1 MEFLIKQLGRIK
13 KIPTFII
20 ALAFIL
26 SLSWFA
32 DGLIGIISKSS
43 LFLFFIS
50 LLVPIFNLLLWFI
63 GSNFKKFLNDFVLI
77 LAVLITILTS
87 ISLLFKLVF
96 LVVILGYSLI
106 ILFLY
111 IMVVFGISIKSDSF
125 EISTEMV
132 SFLSLIF
139 STVFLIASL
148 LVFGRIF
155 DDRDSLSAFI
165 QFSFSSSVFLTA
177 WLYIRNFEFS
187 FSVKE
192 VKPKDIKGLIVF
204 LSNWDKDFNLNDF
217 RTLEEFYSYSNNI
230 KCPWEMQL
238 KVLEEYSL
246 IKYVYVI
253 GSKSS
258 YYQISQFESLVKKF
272 FKDITII
279 SHKDAIDFE
288 NLEESIK
295 AIEEGFKCLK
305 EKRLKDSQILIET
318 TGGQKIQSIAGAF
331 FSSTYDRYFVYVS
344 TNTKEVKVFDVIY
357 TGGEG

>member
-20 ALAFIL
+20 ALVFIL

-32 DGLIGIISKSS
+32 DGLIGIISKGS

-50 LLVPIFNLLLWFI
+50 LLVPIFNLLLWVI

-111 IMVVFGISIKSDSF
+111 IMVVFGISIKNDSF

-165 QFSFSSSVFLTA
+165 QFSFSLSVFLTA

-192 VKPKDIKGLIVF
+192 VKPKDIKGLIMF
-204 LSNWDKDFNLNDF
+204 LSNWDKN
-217 RTLEEFYSYSNNI
+217 SN

-253 GSKSS
+253 GSKNS

-272 FKDITII
+272 FKDINVIP
-279 SHKDAIDFE
+279 HKDAIDFE

-305 EKRLKDSQILIET
+305 EKGLKDSQILIET

>member
-13 KIPTFII
+13 KFSTFII

-32 DGLIGIISKSS
+32 DGLSGIISKFS

-50 LLVPIFNLLLWFI
+50 LLFPIFNLSFWFI
-63 GSNFKKFLNDFVLI
+63 GSNFRKFLNDFILI

-125 EISTEMV
+125 EISPEMV
-132 SFLSLIF
+132 SLLSLAF
-139 STVFLIASL
+139 SVINVFLFAL
-148 LVFGRIF
+148 LFWKVF
-155 DDRDSLSAFI
+155 DDRDSLLTFI
-165 QFSFSSSVFLTA
+165 QFSFSLSVFLIG
-177 WLYIRNFEFS
+177 WLYLKNFEFS

-192 VKPKDIKGLIVF
+192 VKPKDIKGLIMF
-204 LSNWDKDFNLNDF
+204 LSNWDKN
-217 RTLEEFYSYSNNI
+217 SN

-344 TNTKEVKVFDVIY
+344 TNTKEVKVFDVVY
-357 TGGEG
+357 TGGEGWRF

>member
-1 MEFLIKQLGRIK
+1 
-13 KIPTFII
+13 
-20 ALAFIL
+20 L
-26 SLSWFA
+26 SF
-32 DGLIGIISKSS
+32 
-43 LFLFFIS
+43 
-50 LLVPIFNLLLWFI
+50 WFI
-63 GSNFKKFLNDFVLI
+63 GSNFRKFLNDFILI

-125 EISTEMV
+125 EISPEMV
-132 SFLSLIF
+132 SLLSLAF
-139 STVFLIASL
+139 SVINVFLFAL
-148 LVFGRIF
+148 LFWKVF
-155 DDRDSLSAFI
+155 DDRDSLLTFI
-165 QFSFSSSVFLTA
+165 QFSFSLSVFLIG
-177 WLYIRNFEFS
+177 WLYIKNFEFS

-192 VKPKDIKGLIVF
+192 VKPKDIKGLIMF
-204 LSNWDKDFNLNDF
+204 LSNWDKNFNLNDF
-217 RTLEEFYSYSNNI
+217 RTLEEFYSYSNNT

-344 TNTKEVKVFDVIY
+344 TNTKEVKVFDVVY

>member
-32 DGLIGIISKSS
+32 DGLIGIISKGS

-111 IMVVFGISIKSDSF
+111 IMVVFGISIKNDSF
-125 EISTEMV
+125 EISPEMV

-165 QFSFSSSVFLTA
+165 QFSFSSSVFLSA

-192 VKPKDIKGLIVF
+192 VKPKDIKGLIMF
-204 LSNWDKDFNLNDF
+204 LSNWDKN
-217 RTLEEFYSYSNNI
+217 SN

-272 FKDITII
+272 FKDINVIP
-279 SHKDAIDFE
+279 HKDAIDFE

-305 EKRLKDSQILIET
+305 EKGLKDSQILIET

>member
-13 KIPTFII
+13 KFSTFII

-32 DGLIGIISKSS
+32 DGLSGIISKFS

-50 LLVPIFNLLLWFI
+50 LLFPIFNLSFWFI
-63 GSNFKKFLNDFVLI
+63 GSNFRKFLNDFILI

-125 EISTEMV
+125 EISPEMV
-132 SFLSLIF
+132 SLLSLAF
-139 STVFLIASL
+139 SVINVFLFAL
-148 LVFGRIF
+148 LFWKVF
-155 DDRDSLSAFI
+155 DDRDSLLTFI
-165 QFSFSSSVFLTA
+165 QFSFSLSVFLIG
-177 WLYIRNFEFS
+177 WLYLKNFEFS

-192 VKPKDIKGLIVF
+192 VKPKDIKGLIMF
-204 LSNWDKDFNLNDF
+204 LSNWDKN
-217 RTLEEFYSYSNNI
+217 SN

-344 TNTKEVKVFDVIY
+344 TNTKEVKVFDVVY

>member
-13 KIPTFII
+13 KFSTFII

-32 DGLIGIISKSS
+32 DGLSGIISKCN

-50 LLVPIFNLLLWFI
+50 LLFPIFNLSFWFI
-63 GSNFKKFLNDFVLI
+63 GSNFKKFLNDFILI

-125 EISTEMV
+125 EISPEMV
-132 SFLSLIF
+132 SLLSLAF
-139 STVFLIASL
+139 SVINVFLFAL
-148 LVFGRIF
+148 LFWKIF
-155 DDRDSLSAFI
+155 DDRDSLLTFI
-165 QFSFSSSVFLTA
+165 QFSFSLSVFLIG
-177 WLYIRNFEFS
+177 WLYLKNFEFS

-192 VKPKDIKGLIVF
+192 VKPKDIKGLIMF
-204 LSNWDKDFNLNDF
+204 LSNWDKN
-217 RTLEEFYSYSNNI
+217 SN

-258 YYQISQFESLVKKF
+258 YYQISQFENLVKKF

-344 TNTKEVKVFDVIY
+344 TNTKEVKVFDVVY

>member
-20 ALAFIL
+20 ALVFIL

-32 DGLIGIISKSS
+32 DGLIGIISKGS

-50 LLVPIFNLLLWFI
+50 LLVPIFNLLLWVI

-111 IMVVFGISIKSDSF
+111 IMVVFGISIKNDSF

-165 QFSFSSSVFLTA
+165 QFSFSLSVFLTA

-192 VKPKDIKGLIVF
+192 VKPKDIKGLIMF
-204 LSNWDKDFNLNDF
+204 LSNWDKN
-217 RTLEEFYSYSNNI
+217 SN

-253 GSKSS
+253 GSKNS

-272 FKDITII
+272 FNDINVIP
-279 SHKDAIDFE
+279 HKDAIDFE

-305 EKRLKDSQILIET
+305 EKGLKDSQILIET

>member
-26 SLSWFA
+26 SLSWLA
-32 DGLIGIISKSS
+32 DGLIGIISKFS

-111 IMVVFGISIKSDSF
+111 IMVVFGISIKNGSF
-125 EISTEMV
+125 EISPEMV

-165 QFSFSSSVFLTA
+165 QFSFSLSVFLTA

-187 FSVKE
+187 FSVKG
-192 VKPKDIKGLIVF
+192 VKPKDIKGLIMF
-204 LSNWDKDFNLNDF
+204 LSNWDKN
-217 RTLEEFYSYSNNI
+217 SN
-230 KCPWEMQL
+230 KCSWEMQL

-279 SHKDAIDFE
+279 FHKDAIDFE

-344 TNTKEVKVFDVIY
+344 TNTKEVKVFDVVY

>member
-13 KIPTFII
+13 KFSTFII

-32 DGLIGIISKSS
+32 DGLSGIISKFS

-50 LLVPIFNLLLWFI
+50 LLFPIFNLSFWFI
-63 GSNFKKFLNDFVLI
+63 GSNFRKFLNDFILI

-111 IMVVFGISIKSDSF
+111 IMVVFGISIKNDSF
-125 EISTEMV
+125 EISPEMV
-132 SFLSLIF
+132 SLLSLAF
-139 STVFLIASL
+139 SVINVFLFAL
-148 LVFGRIF
+148 LFWKVF
-155 DDRDSLSAFI
+155 DDRDSLLTFI
-165 QFSFSSSVFLTA
+165 QFSFSLSVFLIG
-177 WLYIRNFEFS
+177 WLYLKNFEFS

-192 VKPKDIKGLIVF
+192 VKPKDIKGLIMF
-204 LSNWDKDFNLNDF
+204 LSNWDKN
-217 RTLEEFYSYSNNI
+217 SN

-279 SHKDAIDFE
+279 PHKDAIDFE

-344 TNTKEVKVFDVIY
+344 TNTKEVKVFDVVY

>member
-20 ALAFIL
+20 ALVFIL

-32 DGLIGIISKSS
+32 DGLIGIISKGS

-50 LLVPIFNLLLWFI
+50 LLVPIFNLLLWVI

-77 LAVLITILTS
+77 LAVLITILTF

-111 IMVVFGISIKSDSF
+111 IMVVFGISIKSNSF
-125 EISTEMV
+125 EISPEMV
-132 SFLSLIF
+132 SLLSLIF

-192 VKPKDIKGLIVF
+192 VKPKDIKGLIMF
-204 LSNWDKDFNLNDF
+204 LSNWDKN
-217 RTLEEFYSYSNNI
+217 SN

-246 IKYVYVI
+246 IKYIYVI
-253 GSKSS
+253 GSKNS

-272 FKDITII
+272 FKDINVIP
-279 SHKDAIDFE
+279 HKDAIDFE

-305 EKRLKDSQILIET
+305 EKGLKDSQILIET

-344 TNTKEVKVFDVIY
+344 TNTKEVKVFDVIIREAE
-357 TGGEG
+357 GG